1 MKSFNIR
8 VYGFL
13 LDDQSRLLI
22 SDEEQAGMRFTKL
35 PGGGLELGEGL
46 RDALMREFEEECS
59 LKVEVLD
66 HVHTTDICVPSV
78 FNDTQVISV
87 YYLVSARQEDLN
99 RLPTST
105 IPFDFGNAID
115 ESENEDKQSFR
126 WVSLK
131 EFNEEQ
137 LTFEID
143 RLGWRAFK
151 KLFPNDV
158 DESQG

>member
-22 SDEEQAGMRFTKL
+22 SDEEQAGMRFSKL

-46 RDALMREFEEECS
+46 RDALKREFEEECS

-87 YYLVSARQEDLN
+87 YYLVSARQDDLN
-99 RLPTST
+99 QIPTST
-105 IPFDFGNAID
+105 RPFDFTN
-115 ESENEDKQSFR
+115 SSTVLENGDKQSFR
-126 WVSLK
+126 WVPVQ
-131 EFNEEQ
+131 EFKEEQ

-151 KLFPNDV
+151 KLLQNQIDK
-158 DESQG
+158 SQE